1 MSEPKLISPMLDNF
15 MIGDPI
21 SDRNGV
27 RSCPAMHEVTQDK
40 YIVKIISSPSTPA
53 KLEALL
59 LSGAYASKEEAL
71 SYFEQVANDI
81 TEEAAILEKLSA
93 LEGFIPFERS
103 QTVPMD
109 EGNGYDVYLLG
120 TYKRTLARQLQKA
133 PLTHLNALNLGL
145 DICSAL
151 AVCRRSGYLFVNLK
165 PENIYCV
172 GDNSYRIG
180 DLGFMR
186 LDSLKYASLPDR
198 YRSAYTAPEIPD
210 AFSALNTTIDI
221 YAAGL
226 ILYQVFNG
234 GHLPDTQEGTP
245 LAAPDY
251 ADYEMAEIILKACA
265 ANPEDR
271 WQDPV
276 EMGQALVSYMQRNG
290 AHDTPVVSQAVPAK
304 EAPEPEET
312 EAVVSEEDTLATDV
326 IASVELALTDDAPGE
341 APADEETEEVL
352 PADAP
357 ADYAEDSFGNLS
369 FLTEDDETLPGM
381 DMEDMDFEQVS
392 VEVSDMLSQVD
403 ELVAHPTP
411 DPVIAP
417 EPIDVPVPPVEEVEE
432 TPTEEALPEEQEE
445 APAEEES
452 SDEIP
457 EEDTREDTSE
467 PDNVEAETK
476 DFDAPVK
483 PKRHWLRNTL
493 LVLLGL
499 ALIAGG
505 FLFYKFYYVLHVDAI
520 TLQGNETEL
529 TVVVESEIDED
540 LLMVVCSDTYGNQR
554 KAPVVDGKAVFKDLA
569 PDAAYTVKVQAS
581 KGFHRLTGKISS
593 AYTTPV
599 QTNIAHFSAVTG
611 QTEGSAVLRFTVEG
625 PEPAQWKITYSA
637 NGEETKEIT
646 FTDNMT
652 EITGLTVGTQYTF
665 ELAPAED
672 LFYAGNTKITHT
684 ASKLIFAEDLAI
696 DSLGGGKLT
705 ASWSAPKNTSVASWT
720 VHCYNDN
727 GVDETIVTD
736 KPTATFENIADNS
749 NYNLEVTAD
758 GMSVSQRTFVDNS
771 APRVTDLKLVRIEDG
786 TEVQYKLTWN
796 HSGSNKK
803 WVVLCVADGVYEQKL
818 ATTEET
824 SVSVPWIIPGSKHRF
839 VLQTTDGDAVIGG
852 TLVHTAMDAQ
862 NFDNY
867 NITMSNID
875 VKMCHT
881 PSKKNW
887 DRYDLS
893 SSDYTTTFS
902 VKDKASFLLH
912 LDKKPKNSKDK
923 VTTTIVVRDESGNI
937 VGCFASSKKWKS
949 MWNNRYAEFNISSLP
964 GAAGK
969 YTLSVYFNNAL
980 AATKNFTVK

>member
-27 RSCPAMHEVTQDK
+27 RSCPAMHEITQDK
-40 YIVKIISSPSTPA
+40 YIVKIISSPSSPA

-59 LSGAYASKEEAL
+59 LSGAYSDRDAAL
-71 SYFEQVANDI
+71 SYFEEMAKDI
-81 TEEAAILEKLSA
+81 TEEAAVLEKLSA
-93 LEGFIPFERS
+93 LEGFVPYESS
-103 QTVPMD
+103 QIVPMD
-109 EGNGYDVYLLG
+109 DGNGYDVYLLS
-120 TYKRTLARQLQKA
+120 TYKRSLARQLQKA
-133 PLTHLNALNLGL
+133 PLTHLSALNLGL

-198 YRSAYTAPEIPD
+198 YRSAYTAPEISD
-210 AFSALNTTIDI
+210 AFSSLNTTIDI
-221 YAAGL
+221 YAVGL

-234 GHLPDTQEGTP
+234 GRLPEIQEGQT

-265 ANPEDR
+265 ADPADR

-276 EMGQALVSYMQRNG
+276 EMGQALVGYMQRNG
-290 AHDTPVVSQAVPAK
+290 AHDTPVIPQAVPVTEEEPVA
-304 EAPEPEET
+304 APED
-312 EAVVSEEDTLATDV
+312 DTLTDDV
-326 IASVELALTDDAPGE
+326 ITSVELALT
-341 APADEETEEVL
+341 EETQEELTPEDTLEETAAEDV
-352 PADAP
+352 AT
-357 ADYAEDSFGNLS
+357 DYAEDSYGNLS

-381 DMEDMDFEQVS
+381 DLEDMDYQQVS
-392 VEVSDMLSQVD
+392 VEISDMLNQVD

-411 DPVIAP
+411 DPVIPP
-417 EPIDVPVPPVEEVEE
+417 EPIDVPVPPVEEIVEE
-432 TPTEEALPEEQEE
+432 PAQEE
-445 APAEEES
+445 TAEEETDEETASEES
-452 SDEIP
+452 SDVEAEETAEDVPLPDEP
-457 EEDTREDTSE
+457 EEDVEDTDV
-467 PDNVEAETK
+467 PQ
-476 DFDAPVK
+476 K

-493 LVLLGL
+493 LALLGV

-529 TVVVESEIDED
+529 TVIVDSEIDES

-554 KAPVVDGKAVFKDLA
+554 KEPVVDGKAVFKDLA
-569 PDAAYTVKVQAS
+569 PDAAYTVKLQAS
-581 KGFHRLTGKISS
+581 KGFHRLTGDISS

-611 QTEGSAVLRFTVEG
+611 QTEGSVVLRFTVEG
-625 PEPAQWKITYSA
+625 PEPAQWKVTCSA
-637 NGEETKEIT
+637 SGEETTETT
-646 FTDNMT
+646 FTGNML
-652 EITGLTVGTQYTF
+652 EIPGLTVGTQYTF
-665 ELAPAED
+665 ELAPVED

-696 DSLGGGKLT
+696 DSLGNGKLT

-727 GVDETIVTD
+727 GIDETIVTD

-758 GMSVSQRTFVDNS
+758 GMSVSQRTFVDKS
-771 APRVTDLKLVRIEDG
+771 APSVTDLKLVRIENG
-786 TEVQYKLTWN
+786 TDVQYKLIWN

-803 WVVLCVADGVYEQKL
+803 WVVLCVADGVYEQKI

-824 SVSVPWIIPGSKHRF
+824 SVTVPWIIPGAKHRF

-862 NFDNY
+862 NFDSY
-867 NITMSNID
+867 GITKSDIE

-881 PSKKNW
+881 PSKKKW

-902 VKDKASFLLH
+902 SKDKASFLLH
-912 LDKKPKNSKDK
+912 LDKKQKSSSDK

-937 VGCFASSKKWKS
+937 VSCSASTKKWKS
-949 MWNNRYAEFNISSLP
+949 MWDSRYSEFNISSLP
-964 GAAGK
+964 GTAGK
-969 YTLSVYFNNAL
+969 YTLSVYFNTAL

>member
-27 RSCPAMHEVTQDK
+27 RSCPAMHETTQDK

-59 LSGAYASKEEAL
+59 LSGAYSDKAEAL
-71 SYFEQVANDI
+71 SYFEQLANDI
-81 TEEAAILEKLSA
+81 ADEAAVLEKLSA
-93 LEGFIPFERS
+93 LEGFVPFES
-103 QTVPMD
+103 NQIVPMD
-109 EGNGYDVYLLG
+109 DGNGYDVYLLSS
-120 TYKRTLARQLQKA
+120 YKRSLARQLQKA
-133 PLTHLNALNLGL
+133 PLTHLSALNLGL

-172 GDNSYRIG
+172 GDNGYRIG
-180 DLGFMR
+180 DLGFMK

-198 YRSAYTAPEIPD
+198 YRSAYTAPEISD
-210 AFSALNTTIDI
+210 AFSSLNTTIDI
-221 YAAGL
+221 YAVGL

-234 GHLPDTQEGTP
+234 GQLPDIQEGKP
-245 LAAPDY
+245 LDAPDY

-290 AHDTPVVSQAVPAK
+290 AHDTPVVSQAIPVTDTP
-304 EAPEPEET
+304 EAEEGET
-312 EAVVSEEDTLATDV
+312 VDTAEEDTLTSDV
-326 IASVELALTDDAPGE
+326 IASVELALTGEVQEE
-341 APADEETEEVL
+341 APAEDAAEEIASVNTST
-352 PADAP
+352 
-357 ADYAEDSFGNLS
+357 DYAEDSYGNLS
-369 FLTEDDETLPGM
+369 FLAEDDETLPGM
-381 DMEDMDFEQVS
+381 DAEDMDYEQVS
-392 VEVSDMLSQVD
+392 VEISEMINHVD

-417 EPIDVPVPPVEEVEE
+417 EPVEVPVPPVEEIAEE
-432 TPTEEALPEEQEE
+432 PTEEGSPEAEEVEAAAEEVTADETEETAEDTEAPEE
-445 APAEEES
+445 S
-452 SDEIP
+452 
-457 EEDTREDTSE
+457 EED
-467 PDNVEAETK
+467 AETV
-476 DFDAPVK
+476 DAPQK
-483 PKRHWLRNTL
+483 PKGHWLRNTL
-493 LVLLGL
+493 LALLGL

-529 TVVVESEIDED
+529 TVIVDSQIDES

-554 KAPVVDGKAVFKDLA
+554 TEPVVDGKAHFKDLA
-569 PDAAYTVKVQAS
+569 PDAAYTVKLKAR
-581 KGFHRLTGKISS
+581 KGFHRLTGDISS

-611 QTEGSAVLRFTVEG
+611 QTEGSVVLRFTVEG
-625 PEPAQWKITYSA
+625 PEPAQWKINYSA
-637 NGEETKEIT
+637 NGEETKETT
-646 FTDNMT
+646 FTGNMV
-652 EITGLTVGTQYTF
+652 EIPGLTVGTQYTF
-665 ELAPAED
+665 ELSPAED
-672 LFYAGNTKITHT
+672 LFYAGNTKLTHT

-727 GVDETIVTD
+727 GIDETIVTD
-736 KPTATFENIADNS
+736 KPTATFENIAENS
-749 NYNLEVTAD
+749 NYNLEVTAH
-758 GMSVSQRTFVDNS
+758 GMSVSQRTFVDKS
-771 APRVTDLKLVRIEDG
+771 APVATDLKLVRIEDG
-786 TEVQYKLTWN
+786 SEVQYKLTWN

-803 WVVLCVADGVYEQKL
+803 WIVLCVADGVYEQKI

-824 SVSVPWIIPGSKHRF
+824 SANIPWIIPGVKHRF
-839 VLQTTDGDAVIGG
+839 VLQTTNGDSVIGG
-852 TLVHTAMDAQ
+852 TLIHTAMDAQ

-867 NITMSNID
+867 GITKSDID
-875 VKMCHT
+875 IKMCHT

-902 VKDKASFLLH
+902 SKDKASFLLH
-912 LDKKPKNSKDK
+912 LDKKAKSSKNK
-923 VTTTIVVRDESGNI
+923 VTTTIVVLDESGNI
-937 VGCFASSKKWKS
+937 ISCSASTKKWNS
-949 MWNNRYAEFNISSLP
+949 MWDNRYAEFNLSSLP
-964 GAAGK
+964 GTAGK
-969 YTLSVYFNNAL
+969 YTLNVYFNDAL
-980 AATKNFTVK
+980 AATQSFTVK